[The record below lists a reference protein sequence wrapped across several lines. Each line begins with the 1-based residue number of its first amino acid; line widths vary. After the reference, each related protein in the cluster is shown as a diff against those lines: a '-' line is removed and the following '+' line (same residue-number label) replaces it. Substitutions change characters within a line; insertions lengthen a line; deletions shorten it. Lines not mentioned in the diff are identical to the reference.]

1 MIISRTRRATT
12 SAISSPNGRKPFL
25 RPHEKQ
31 KEPRRDQSTTANG
44 HEWSIAERLGRSRF
58 GVYLANLANFASS
71 RVVPKRAKTSDSR
84 ERPIGSQLYIV
95 TNRKPWVNASRW
107 VIRRSRPLQP
117 SLVGRSAET
126 KYGQ

>member
-1 MIISRTRRATT
+1 M
-12 SAISSPNGRKPFL
+12 
-25 RPHEKQ
+25 
-31 KEPRRDQSTTANG
+31 
-44 HEWSIAERLGRSRF
+44 
-58 GVYLANLANFASS
+58 YLANLANFASS

-126 KYGQ
+126 KYGQVWRHELKAAPLRTLGTHARVHSRLERSPC